1 MRASIYTTEDC
12 ILAERNLA
20 DYVLMYFLIYSL
32 VLRVKSLSWLGIKR
46 RGLDIE

>member
-20 DYVLMYFLIYSL
+20 DYVLMYFFLIYPFVFKSERFVL
-32 VLRVKSLSWLGIKR
+32 VWY
-46 RGLDIE
+46 

>member
-20 DYVLMYFLIYSL
+20 DYVLMYFF
-32 VLRVKSLSWLGIKR
+32 
-46 RGLDIE
+46 DISACVQE

>member
-20 DYVLMYFLIYSL
+20 ECNLADYVLMYFLIYPL
-32 VLRVKSLSWLGIKR
+32 VFKSERFVLVWY
-46 RGLDIE
+46 

>member
-20 DYVLMYFLIYSL
+20 DYVLMYFLIYPL
-32 VLRVKSLSWLGIKR
+32 VFKSERFVLVWY
-46 RGLDIE
+46 